1 MSHISTEWR
10 LGKCDI
16 ISFGQDSVT
25 KATTTQTSELITHT
39 LIKRTTNNVNI
50 MATATATMAPPFAT
64 PGDTSSQSIY
74 KFPFS
79 LADPASSSAD
89 KSATS
94 KSTPIGGPSTTTS
107 TAAPEKP
114 RPNYVCSEIP
124 QTTALQF
131 LHRRLLL
138 PTFII
143 PVALLSIPPLLVS
156 TLAFLA
162 YHVTGT
168 GGSSTSLAAI
178 VLTSSI
184 IIASTLLL
192 VRTGK
197 IVITSHF
204 ADEKART
211 KFMAQ
216 SVFALPFW
224 SMVFSIFAVR
234 MLHSFFG
241 VFRPLF
247 ADTLA
252 SSTTDASSRG
262 WMSLI
267 LGLMGTTSFWSIKTC
282 CITFLPSTA
291 WAWISILV
299 AIRYTGPFSPIL
311 RCSSTPLKTNPFDA
325 ALTKIGRNFTSK
337 NRFLDMIANG
347 LDKLS
352 AATSP
357 DQTKRVTTTT
367 GTAAAATTTSTT
379 TTTAQ
384 KADEKQPL
392 LHPKN
397 SIANAT
403 KTSNDGIFAKDGMIE
418 LLKLSSATN
427 ARYSRP
433 GLITI
438 AIQVVV
444 NIIGGHI
451 FAHTF
456 VLPFLGSVLN
466 KLDETVVVVTVVSCL
481 LVPVLEL
488 FSIIS
493 ETELHYGHYSSA
505 GDVLA
510 AGRKEGKLVSRQ
522 FLIDLGNDVLQR
534 VQRSLFGYAMITPII
549 ATLTISLWA
558 HFGQYLLSGGS
569 FTLAPP
575 SYPAI
580 MQSLLISYITVAFTV
595 IALAIQDVL
604 TRWAVCAPGVD
615 ADILLYQTSTKT
627 PVEAKKTP
635 SSTTTKSGV
644 TSTPKSKKKFL
655 TEDLLI
661 QSILMADGNTVS
673 QVIANPNTETQPSMS
688 LFKSHQ
694 DDEISRND
702 KAVASFAKWIQSSS
716 TTASGRLSDDILR
729 MSLLESLGG
738 GGGGSCSSVSQQ
750 QKTPSRHFGEV
761 RHSSALRK
769 RLELSAA
776 TAAPG
781 RQPIAAPVVRAL
793 CAFAGGLGDSM
804 SEIYRQEMKDGKP
817 ARISSA
823 EMWKLPPGSLAAAE
837 LSIVA
842 AARLVVMNSAID
854 KRHERICL
862 LLPCVL
868 QSAYK
873 LRCGLFAYAKAT
885 AATYE
890 VKLASFDKT
899 GRTDGLMQFIDQK
912 CSDLCPVLSACNN
925 SARMV
930 IQTDR
935 ALEEVVLRRSW
946 KGDMQRWLVGLNCE
960 EES

>member
-1 MSHISTEWR
+1 
-10 LGKCDI
+10 
-16 ISFGQDSVT
+16 
-25 KATTTQTSELITHT
+25 
-39 LIKRTTNNVNI
+39 
-50 MATATATMAPPFAT
+50 MATSMPPPLVDEMST
-64 PGDTSSQSIY
+64 QSIY
-74 KFPFS
+74 TFPFPS
-79 LADPASSSAD
+79 ANRSSNDASSIA
-89 KSATS
+89 S
-94 KSTPIGGPSTTTS
+94 KTITPIGGPSS
-107 TAAPEKP
+107 TASPQKS

-124 QTTALQF
+124 QTTALHF

-143 PVALLSIPPLLVS
+143 PVGLLSVPPLLVS

-178 VLTSSI
+178 VLTSFI
-184 IIASTLLL
+184 LIASTLLL
-192 VRTGK
+192 IRTGK
-197 IVITSHF
+197 LVITKHI
-204 ADEKART
+204 ADEKARAT
-211 KFMAQ
+211 FMAK
-216 SVFALPFW
+216 STVSLPFW
-224 SMVFSIFAVR
+224 SMVLSIFVVR
-234 MLHSFFG
+234 ILHSFFD

-247 ADTLA
+247 AETLV
-252 SSTTDASSRG
+252 SSTTKSSFQG

-267 LGLMGTTSFWSIKTC
+267 LGLVGTTSFWSIKTC
-282 CITFLPSTA
+282 CITFLPSMA

-311 RCSSTPLKTNPFDA
+311 CSSTPLKTNPFDA

-357 DQTKRVTTTT
+357 DQTKKGTTTT
-367 GTAAAATTTSTT
+367 AGTAAAAGQTQTVN
-379 TTTAQ
+379 
-384 KADEKQPL
+384 EKKSL
-392 LHPKN
+392 LQSKN
-397 SIANAT
+397 KTPNGAT
-403 KTSNDGIFAKDGMIE
+403 KASNDGISGKDGMIE

-433 GLITI
+433 GFITI
-438 AIQVVV
+438 AIQVIA
-444 NIIGGHI
+444 NIVGGHI

-456 VLPFLGSVLN
+456 VLPFLGNVLIR
-466 KLDETVVVVTVVSCL
+466 LDETVVVVTVVSCL

-505 GDVLA
+505 GNVFA
-510 AGRKEGKLVSRQ
+510 AGKSEGRRQ
-522 FLIDLGNDVLQR
+522 FLVDFGDDVLQR

-549 ATLTISLWA
+549 VTVTISLWA

-569 FTLAPP
+569 FSLVPP

-580 MQSLLISYITVAFTV
+580 VQSLLISYITVAFTV

-615 ADILLYQTSTKT
+615 ADILLYQTSSNV
-627 PVEAKKTP
+627 PAEAKKTASP
-635 SSTTTKSGV
+635 ATKAGV
-644 TSTPKSKKKFL
+644 TSTPSSKKKFL
-655 TEDLLI
+655 TEDLFI
-661 QSILMADGNTVS
+661 QSILMGDGNTVS
-673 QVIANPNTETQPSMS
+673 QVIANPDMETQPR
-688 LFKSHQ
+688 FKSHQ

-702 KAVASFAKWIQSSS
+702 KAMASFAKWIQLYS
-716 TTASGRLSDDILR
+716 TTASGRLSDDMLR

-738 GGGGSCSSVSQQ
+738 GGSCSPASSQTM
-750 QKTPSRHFGEV
+750 TPSRHFGEG
-761 RHSSALRK
+761 RHDSALRK

-793 CAFAGGLGDSM
+793 CAFAGGVGVCM

-817 ARISSA
+817 AGKSSV

-837 LSIVA
+837 LSIIA
-842 AARLVVMNSAID
+842 AARFVVMNSTFD

-868 QSAYK
+868 QSAYE

-885 AATYE
+885 ATTYE

-899 GRTDGLMQFIDQK
+899 GRTDGLMQFIEQK
-912 CSDLCPVLSACNN
+912 CSDLCPVISACNN

-935 ALEEVVLRRSW
+935 ALEEVVLRMSW

>member
-1 MSHISTEWR
+1 
-10 LGKCDI
+10 
-16 ISFGQDSVT
+16 
-25 KATTTQTSELITHT
+25 
-39 LIKRTTNNVNI
+39 
-50 MATATATMAPPFAT
+50 MATSMPP
-64 PGDTSSQSIY
+64 PLVDETSTQSIY
-74 KFPFS
+74 TFPFPS
-79 LADPASSSAD
+79 ANRSSNDASSIEG
-89 KSATS
+89 KTT
-94 KSTPIGGPSTTTS
+94 TPIGGPSS
-107 TAAPEKP
+107 TASPQKS

-124 QTTALQF
+124 QTTALHF
-131 LHRRLLL
+131 LHRRLLI
-138 PTFII
+138 PTFIV
-143 PVALLSIPPLLVS
+143 PVGLLSVPPLLVS

-184 IIASTLLL
+184 LIASTLLL
-192 VRTGK
+192 IRTGK
-197 IVITSHF
+197 LVITKHI
-204 ADEKART
+204 ADEKARAN
-211 KFMAQ
+211 FMAK
-216 SVFALPFW
+216 STVSLPFW
-224 SMVFSIFAVR
+224 SMVLSIFVVR
-234 MLHSFFG
+234 ILHSFFD

-247 ADTLA
+247 AETLV
-252 SSTTDASSRG
+252 SSTTKSSSQG

-282 CITFLPSTA
+282 CITFLPSMA

-299 AIRYTGPFSPIL
+299 AIRYTGPVSPIL

-357 DQTKRVTTTT
+357 DQTKNGTTTT
-367 GTAAAATTTSTT
+367 AGTAAAAGQT
-379 TTTAQ
+379 Q
-384 KADEKQPL
+384 KVNEKKSLLQPTNKT
-392 LHPKN
+392 PN
-397 SIANAT
+397 GAT
-403 KTSNDGIFAKDGMIE
+403 KASNDGISGKDGMIE

-433 GLITI
+433 GFITI
-438 AIQVVV
+438 AIQVIA
-444 NIIGGHI
+444 NIVGGHI

-456 VLPFLGSVLN
+456 VLPFLGNVLIR
-466 KLDETVVVVTVVSCL
+466 LDETVVVVTVMSCL

-505 GDVLA
+505 GDVVFA
-510 AGRKEGKLVSRQ
+510 AGKSEGRHQ
-522 FLIDLGNDVLQR
+522 FLVDFGNDVLQR

-549 ATLTISLWA
+549 ATVTISLWA

-569 FTLAPP
+569 FSLVPP

-580 MQSLLISYITVAFTV
+580 MQLLLISYITVAFTV

-615 ADILLYQTSTKT
+615 ADILLYQTSAKV
-627 PVEAKKTP
+627 PAAEAKKTASP
-635 SSTTTKSGV
+635 ATKEGV
-644 TSTPKSKKKFL
+644 TSTPSSKKKFL
-655 TEDLLI
+655 TEDLFI
-661 QSILMADGNTVS
+661 QSILMGDGNTVS
-673 QVIANPNTETQPSMS
+673 QVIANPDIETQPSVA

-702 KAVASFAKWIQSSS
+702 KAVASFAKWIQSYS

-738 GGGGSCSSVSQQ
+738 GGSCSSASSQT
-750 QKTPSRHFGEV
+750 KTPSRHFGEV
-761 RHSSALRK
+761 RHESALRK

-793 CAFAGGLGDSM
+793 CAFAGGVGVSM

-817 ARISSA
+817 AGKSSA

-837 LSIVA
+837 LSIIA
-842 AARLVVMNSAID
+842 AARFVVMNSNID

-885 AATYE
+885 ATTYE

-899 GRTDGLMQFIDQK
+899 GRTDGLMQFIEQK
-912 CSDLCPVLSACNN
+912 CSDLCPVISACNN

-935 ALEEVVLRRSW
+935 VLEEVVLRRSW
-946 KGDMQRWLVGLNCE
+946 KDDMQRWLVGLNCE

>member
-1 MSHISTEWR
+1 
-10 LGKCDI
+10 
-16 ISFGQDSVT
+16 
-25 KATTTQTSELITHT
+25 
-39 LIKRTTNNVNI
+39 
-50 MATATATMAPPFAT
+50 MATSMPP
-64 PGDTSSQSIY
+64 PLVDETSTQSIY
-74 KFPFS
+74 TFPFK
-79 LADPASSSAD
+79 ADNNNRSSNNDANSIAS
-89 KSATS
+89 KT
-94 KSTPIGGPSTTTS
+94 TLIGGLSS
-107 TAAPEKP
+107 TAAPQKS

-124 QTTALQF
+124 QKTALHF

-138 PTFII
+138 PTFVI
-143 PVALLSIPPLLVS
+143 PAALLSVPPLLVS

-178 VLTSSI
+178 VTTSSI

-197 IVITSHF
+197 LVITSQF
-204 ADEKART
+204 TDEKARAT
-211 KFMAQ
+211 FMKK
-216 SVFALPFW
+216 SSISLPFW
-224 SMVFSIFAVR
+224 SMVLSIFAVR
-234 MLHSFFG
+234 TLHSFFH

-247 ADTLA
+247 VETMAS
-252 SSTTDASSRG
+252 SSTTEAASRG

-267 LGLMGTTSFWSIKTC
+267 LGLMGTTSFWTIKTC
-282 CITFLPSTA
+282 CVTFLPSMA

-299 AIRYTGPFSPIL
+299 AIRYTGPFSPML

-357 DQTKRVTTTT
+357 DQTKKGTATT
-367 GTAAAATTTSTT
+367 GTAASAGQAQNSNQSKPLLQTKNNTANDAATKSS
-379 TTTAQ
+379 
-384 KADEKQPL
+384 
-392 LHPKN
+392 H
-397 SIANAT
+397 
-403 KTSNDGIFAKDGMIE
+403 DGFFGKDGMIE

-433 GLITI
+433 GFITI
-438 AIQVVV
+438 AIQVIA
-444 NIIGGHI
+444 NIVGGHI

-456 VLPFLGSVLN
+456 VLPLLGNVLIR
-466 KLDETVVVVTVVSCL
+466 LDETVVVVTLVSCL

-488 FSIIS
+488 FSIIN

-505 GDVLA
+505 GDLLA
-510 AGRKEGKLVSRQ
+510 FGDGSLRFLV
-522 FLIDLGNDVLQR
+522 DLGCDVLQR
-534 VQRSLFGYAMITPII
+534 VQRSLFGYAIVTPII
-549 ATLTISLWA
+549 ATLTISIWA

-569 FTLAPP
+569 FALAPP

-580 MQSLLISYITVAFTV
+580 MQALLISYVTVAFTV

-615 ADILLYQTSTKT
+615 ADILLYQTSTKV
-627 PVEAKKTP
+627 PVEGKKTP
-635 SSTTTKSGV
+635 SPATESGA
-644 TSTPKSKKKFL
+644 TSTPNSKKKFL
-655 TEDLLI
+655 TEDLFI
-661 QSILMADGNTVS
+661 QSILMGDGNTVS
-673 QVIANPNTETQPSMS
+673 QVIANPDTESQSSMAR
-688 LFKSHQ
+688 FKSHQ

-716 TTASGRLSDDILR
+716 TMASGRLSDDILR

-738 GGGGSCSSVSQQ
+738 GGSCSPVTSQ
-750 QKTPSRHFGEV
+750 SRHFGKL

-781 RQPIAAPVVRAL
+781 RQPIAAPLIRAL
-793 CAFAGGLGDSM
+793 CAFAGGVGESM
-804 SEIYRQEMKDGKP
+804 GEIYRQEMKDGKP
-817 ARISSA
+817 AGKNAA

-862 LLPCVL
+862 LLPSIL

-873 LRCGLFAYAKAT
+873 LRCGLFAYANAT
-885 AATYE
+885 ATTYE
-890 VKLASFDKT
+890 VKLTSFDKT
-899 GRTDGLMQFIDQK
+899 GKTDGLMQFIEQK

-925 SARMV
+925 AARMV

-935 ALEEVVLRRSW
+935 ALEEVVLRRNW
-946 KGDMQRWLVGLNCE
+946 KGDMQRWLVELNCE
-960 EES
+960 KES

>member
-1 MSHISTEWR
+1 M
-10 LGKCDI
+10 
-16 ISFGQDSVT
+16 
-25 KATTTQTSELITHT
+25 
-39 LIKRTTNNVNI
+39 
-50 MATATATMAPPFAT
+50 
-64 PGDTSSQSIY
+64 
-74 KFPFS
+74 
-79 LADPASSSAD
+79 
-89 KSATS
+89 
-94 KSTPIGGPSTTTS
+94 
-107 TAAPEKP
+107 
-114 RPNYVCSEIP
+114 
-124 QTTALQF
+124 
-131 LHRRLLL
+131 
-138 PTFII
+138 
-143 PVALLSIPPLLVS
+143 ALLSIPPLLVS

-178 VLTSSI
+178 VVTSSI
-184 IIASTLLL
+184 IISSTLLL

-211 KFMAQ
+211 KFLAQ
-216 SVFALPFW
+216 SMFALPFW

-247 ADTLA
+247 AETLA
-252 SSTTDASSRG
+252 SSTTEASSRR
-262 WMSLI
+262 WLSLI
-267 LGLMGTTSFWSIKTC
+267 LGLMGTTSFWTIKTC
-282 CITFLPSTA
+282 CFTFLPSMA

-325 ALTKIGRNFTSK
+325 ALTKLGRNFTSK

-367 GTAAAATTTSTT
+367 GTAATTT
-379 TTTAQ
+379 Q
-384 KADEKQPL
+384 KIDDRKPL
-392 LHPKN
+392 LQPKN
-397 SIANAT
+397 NVTSAAT
-403 KTSNDGIFAKDGMIE
+403 KTSDDGIFGKDGMIE

-438 AIQVVV
+438 AIQVIV

-456 VLPFLGSVLN
+456 IIPFLGNVLN

-505 GDVLA
+505 GDMLA

-522 FLIDLGNDVLQR
+522 FLIDLRTDVLQR

-558 HFGQYLLSGGS
+558 HFGQYLLNGGS
-569 FTLAPP
+569 FSLAPP

-580 MQSLLISYITVAFTV
+580 MQSLLISYITVAFTF

-627 PVEAKKTP
+627 LAEAKKTAP
-635 SSTTTKSGV
+635 ATTAKSSV
-644 TSTPKSKKKFL
+644 TSTPKSKKKLL

-661 QSILMADGNTVS
+661 QSILMGDGNTVS
-673 QVIANPNTETQPSMS
+673 QVIANPDTETQQSMT

-702 KAVASFAKWIQSSS
+702 KAVASFAMWIQSSS

-738 GGGGSCSSVSQQ
+738 GGSCSSVSQ
-750 QKTPSRHFGEV
+750 QKTPSRHFGQV

-781 RQPIAAPVVRAL
+781 RQPIAAPVIRAL
-793 CAFAGGLGDSM
+793 CAFSGGLGDSM
-804 SEIYRQEMKDGKP
+804 SEIYRQEMKDGEP
-817 ARISSA
+817 ARTSSA
-823 EMWKLPPGSLAAAE
+823 DMWKLPPGSLAAAE

-873 LRCGLFAYAKAT
+873 LRCGLFAYAKAMAT
-885 AATYE
+885 TYE

-899 GRTDGLMQFIDQK
+899 GKTDGLMQFIDQK

-935 ALEEVVLRRSW
+935 ALEDVVLRRTW

-960 EES
+960 ES